1 MAMKFIRPFLAR
13 KNSKNAKI
21 LKKSKN
27 QHFLARWSYEFLPT
41 STSMTGTETSL
52 RRHNKKRTLGR
63 RLYREQQQQ
72 QQHEGSTN
80 PVKDKGQVLTTTYG
94 SRHAYTH

>member
-1 MAMKFIRPFLAR
+1 MAMKFIPIALV
-13 KNSKNAKI
+13 KKKI
-21 LKKSKN
+21 KKSPNHEKSKIMLKN
-27 QHFLARWSYEFLPT
+27 PRSSREMAPT
-41 STSMTGTETSL
+41 TTSINLTETSL

-63 RLYREQQQQ
+63 RLYREQQQ

-94 SRHAYTH
+94 SRHTYIH